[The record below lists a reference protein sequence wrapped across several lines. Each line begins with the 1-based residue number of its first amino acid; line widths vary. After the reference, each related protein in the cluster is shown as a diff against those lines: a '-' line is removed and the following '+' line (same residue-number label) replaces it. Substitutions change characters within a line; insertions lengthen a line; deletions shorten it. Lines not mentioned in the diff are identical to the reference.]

1 MQLKGPLASVSR
13 KDLNASVRALL
24 PKLKEKGLEPSIE
37 YLKHNIKYSKYIPY
51 TKYKSG
57 LCAHA
62 GHVSARRPIK
72 CYLYLLN
79 FLKGLRGSLGEKK
92 VDQIIINQSTYLNP
106 KGTRKGGRGRQSR
119 EDSRLYRAI
128 ILTK

>member
-1 MQLKGPLASVSR
+1 MGDLQNQLKLRKRRKMQLKGPLASVSR

-57 LCAHA
+57 LCAHVAIACGFIGRHVVLPAFAFHKACRSQVPRATEDA
-62 GHVSARRPIK
+62 G
-72 CYLYLLN
+72 
-79 FLKGLRGSLGEKK
+79 
-92 VDQIIINQSTYLNP
+92 Q
-106 KGTRKGGRGRQSR
+106 
-119 EDSRLYRAI
+119 
-128 ILTK
+128 LTHAT